1 MHPDGCMVETYDQM
15 ARHMQGP
22 GSRTAGGF
30 ELGGKLRGSRAEWT
44 WHRLHVLAPHQ
55 RSQPVACVSQVTMA
69 WKRSGVRVP

>member
-15 ARHMQGP
+15 ARHCVGQV
-22 GSRTAGGF
+22 R
-30 ELGGKLRGSRAEWT
+30 ELQAVRGMGGKMRGSRAEWT

-55 RSQPVACVSQVTMA
+55 RSQPVACVSHATMA